1 MKKIISFLLAFILVF
16 SSMPFNNTSVH
27 AENSQEEVVN
37 VKKSIPTEAE
47 VSKQAVSIRPRDKK
61 IDLDKIINWTPQ
73 DDIYDEIHKSVV
85 PLKERHMGTVLNP
98 LANPDAKVMSL
109 AYLSSGSPL
118 HSAVGGGGQ
127 GYKVYAFDHWQLLD
141 KMVFWDGL
149 IPNPE
154 VTDAAHRN
162 GVPMYGTI
170 FFNWGSNGDMARKVL
185 QKRQDGT
192 YPVAEKLVEIAKYYG
207 FDGYFINQESSTSQS
222 FRDFLLHLK
231 KYAKS
236 INYPI
241 EMIWYDGGGRLSRN
255 PELFQTD
262 GQGNFPSDMF
272 FADFSWGDAAGP
284 GKQFEKNGL
293 DRFDAYMGLELQ
305 KGGAYRTHQ
314 RKGEFIGGDKKTVAS
329 LGLFVPDTIIG
340 MSKDGEDYHN
350 EEQKFWVGHTNNP
363 ANADDKQAWSGIARF
378 VADKT
383 PILSLPFSTDFN
395 TGHGRHWFING
406 RKSLD
411 EEWNGRSVQDV
422 MPTWRWIINNEE
434 GNEITARY
442 DFDDAYNGGTS
453 LKFEGKLAKDKNT
466 TIQLYSME
474 AKATETTKAKV
485 AMHQTGDAKV
495 ELGVHTSK
503 DYKEVKYFPVE
514 VKNVWGEVEVDL
526 SSLKGQTIYAISVKL
541 TGNEKDKTG
550 LNFGHL
556 SIYDNT
562 NKPAKPSKVYVDKV
576 SYMSSLAAEALIHVD
591 KVEGAKTYEVYHK
604 LNGKWEIINAS
615 SSNYIFLPK
624 VKRDADSNGTLSDI
638 KVVAVGENGVRSE
651 ELVEKFNWNMEVSD
665 TTEAKPQPVNI
676 MPLAKILNAPKYN
689 AEGPENILTGT
700 INNTA
705 DKWYY
710 PRETEAEVRLDKPR
724 TIASWGI
731 DHAGAGGESV
741 DDRKMNTRE
750 FKIYYKDKDGQYK
763 EAVHVQNNR
772 EHVTDGVFEKP
783 IIAQDWKL
791 EIIKKDNGSPWGGVR
806 IYNWRMYETVK
817 EDTVNVPMNNAQA
830 FEQEDGKFTLTFS
843 NGEAKATLNV
853 YKENPTTN
861 KEAKPIATTTLN
873 DQGVAIIKDV
883 ELKGNSGKLYY
894 TSKLENLNV
903 SNVLN
908 LSYKKEVDE
917 GIIYDIETV
926 ENVHVKFGS
935 SEKEALAKL
944 PKSIKVTPSKGE
956 PFTVEVTWSFEEDY
970 DGSKPQNYR
979 TVAQVKLPNDTSLTA
994 RAIVVVDDKVADEN
1008 VPEKNELI
1016 KNSRIMSLDA
1026 GRKYYS
1032 KQNII
1037 NIIDKLSKEGYTHLQ
1052 ILFGNDGMRFL
1063 LDDMTI
1069 KTNKAIYESEKVKE
1083 GIKLGNQ
1090 NYAKRKGLTEDA
1102 EKALTQSEMDE
1113 ILAYAKKK
1121 NIRIIPGLNSPGHMD
1136 AIIDAA
1142 EHLGIQDSHYK
1153 AGNKKSVTTLNINNE
1168 ETVEFTKVLVKKYVD
1183 YFAQKGI
1190 DIFNIG
1196 FDEFANDA
1204 FGNPGWSN
1212 LINNG
1217 EYEKV
1222 VNYANDLAKY
1232 ISSKNVR
1239 PMAFNDGIY
1248 YNNITSYPFEKDI
1261 IVAYWTA
1268 GWYGFN
1274 VASTRT
1280 HKHQGHDIL
1289 NVNDSWYYVLGN
1301 ESDSGYSRNQALTR
1315 MQQDK
1320 YKFDKNV
1327 GDQVETIGSMIAFW
1341 ADNPKAK
1348 YEEEKLFEWIETF
1361 ANSNRKV
1368 FGEKSEDPNSELE
1381 KLNKELE
1388 ENKKELAQKEK
1399 ELDETNDKLA
1409 QLELENKN
1417 KTAENEKLKSDIEE
1431 LQEEIRLLNEENELL
1446 EEQLQKVKDELNQA
1460 KAKLEELSKN
1470 PNEDLEKAKAKVS
1483 ELTKKL
1489 EDLSKQKSETEEKLK
1504 NQNDKVKSLEKQI
1517 AEMKEKAEAD
1527 KKDAQDK
1534 LEEKEK
1540 EINKLQAE
1548 KEKLRKELEALK
1560 KQQESE
1566 KDPEQDPGK
1575 VNDPDEGKDPEK
1587 PDEPQIKHGWEKV
1600 GEKWI
1605 YFDQG
1610 KQARSEW
1617 KWVNKTWKFFNYK
1630 GESMAQFFHENGMIW
1645 LSLEGPNTRYQKGW
1659 WTNPENGYRYFFRL
1673 SSGTMVKGRQFI
1685 DGNWRFFRKS
1695 GTLATGWQKLPLGW
1709 MYFREGTGTQAY
1721 GWQWIDGVWR
1731 YLRPSTVTRV
1741 SGRQWIDGKWYNFT
1755 WDSKLTGKR

>member
-485 AMHQTGDAKV
+485 AMHQTGDATV

-503 DYKEVKYFPVE
+503 DYKEIKYFPVE
-514 VKNVWGEVEVDL
+514 VKNAWGEVEVDL

-541 TGNEKDKTG
+541 TGNEKDKTE

-556 SIYDNT
+556 SIYDNAK
-562 NKPAKPSKVYVDKV
+562 KPVKPSKVYVDKV
-576 SYMSSLAAEALIHVD
+576 SYMSSLTAEALIHVD

-604 LNGKWEIINAS
+604 LNDKWEIINAS

-624 VKRDADSNGTLSDI
+624 VRRDANSKGILSDI

-665 TTEAKPQPVNI
+665 TTEAKAQPVNI
-676 MPLAKILNAPKYN
+676 MPLASILKAPKHN
-689 AEGPENILTGT
+689 SEGPENILTGT

-705 DKWYY
+705 DKWFY
-710 PRETEAEVRLDKPR
+710 PYETEAEVRLDKPR

-772 EHVTDGVFEKP
+772 EHVTDGVFKEP
-783 IIAQDWKL
+783 ITAQDWKL

-830 FEQEDGKFTLTFS
+830 YEQEDGKFTLTFS
-843 NGEAKATLNV
+843 NGEANAELNV

-861 KEAKPIATTTLN
+861 KEAKPFLTTTLN
-873 DQGVAIIKDV
+873 DKGVAIIKDV
-883 ELKGNSGKLYY
+883 KLEGNNGKLYY

-903 SNVLN
+903 SN
-908 LSYKKEVDE
+908 
-917 GIIYDIETV
+917 
-926 ENVHVKFGS
+926 
-935 SEKEALAKL
+935 
-944 PKSIKVTPSKGE
+944 
-956 PFTVEVTWSFEEDY
+956 
-970 DGSKPQNYR
+970 
-979 TVAQVKLPNDTSLTA
+979 
-994 RAIVVVDDKVADEN
+994 
-1008 VPEKNELI
+1008 
-1016 KNSRIMSLDA
+1016 
-1026 GRKYYS
+1026 
-1032 KQNII
+1032 
-1037 NIIDKLSKEGYTHLQ
+1037 
-1052 ILFGNDGMRFL
+1052 
-1063 LDDMTI
+1063 
-1069 KTNKAIYESEKVKE
+1069 
-1083 GIKLGNQ
+1083 
-1090 NYAKRKGLTEDA
+1090 
-1102 EKALTQSEMDE
+1102 
-1113 ILAYAKKK
+1113 
-1121 NIRIIPGLNSPGHMD
+1121 
-1136 AIIDAA
+1136 
-1142 EHLGIQDSHYK
+1142 
-1153 AGNKKSVTTLNINNE
+1153 
-1168 ETVEFTKVLVKKYVD
+1168 
-1183 YFAQKGI
+1183 
-1190 DIFNIG
+1190 IFNI
-1196 FDEFANDA
+1196 
-1204 FGNPGWSN
+1204 S
-1212 LINNG
+1212 
-1217 EYEKV
+1217 YEKV
-1222 VNYANDLAKY
+1222 IGKIEVIDIKLNTDNMKKVYNIDEELDTYNGFITITYKENGETKTKKINLDEKGIKVIGY
-1232 ISSKNVR
+1232 NSKKSGKQELTVE
-1239 PMAFNDGIY
+1239 
-1248 YNNITSYPFEKDI
+1248 YNSEK
-1261 IVAYWTA
+1261 
-1268 GWYGFN
+1268 
-1274 VASTRT
+1274 
-1280 HKHQGHDIL
+1280 
-1289 NVNDSWYYVLGN
+1289 
-1301 ESDSGYSRNQALTR
+1301 
-1315 MQQDK
+1315 
-1320 YKFDKNV
+1320 
-1327 GDQVETIGSMIAFW
+1327 IGSFSVEVKPE
-1341 ADNPKAK
+1341 N
-1348 YEEEKLFEWIETF
+1348 IE
-1361 ANSNRKV
+1361 V
-1368 FGEKSEDPNSELE
+1368 
-1381 KLNKELE
+1381 
-1388 ENKKELAQKEK
+1388 
-1399 ELDETNDKLA
+1399 
-1409 QLELENKN
+1409 
-1417 KTAENEKLKSDIEE
+1417 
-1431 LQEEIRLLNEENELL
+1431 
-1446 EEQLQKVKDELNQA
+1446 
-1460 KAKLEELSKN
+1460 
-1470 PNEDLEKAKAKVS
+1470 
-1483 ELTKKL
+1483 
-1489 EDLSKQKSETEEKLK
+1489 
-1504 NQNDKVKSLEKQI
+1504 
-1517 AEMKEKAEAD
+1517 
-1527 KKDAQDK
+1527 
-1534 LEEKEK
+1534 
-1540 EINKLQAE
+1540 
-1548 KEKLRKELEALK
+1548 
-1560 KQQESE
+1560 
-1566 KDPEQDPGK
+1566 
-1575 VNDPDEGKDPEK
+1575 
-1587 PDEPQIKHGWEKV
+1587 KHGWEQHN
-1600 GEKWI
+1600 GKWI
-1605 YFDQG
+1605 YFDHG
-1610 KQARSEW
+1610 KQAKSEW
-1617 KWVNKTWKFFNYK
+1617 KWIKNAWKFFNSK
-1630 GESMAQFFHENGMIW
+1630 GESMTQTYNENGMIW
-1645 LSLEGPNTRYQKGW
+1645 LSLEGPNTRYKKGW
-1659 WTNPENGYRYFFRL
+1659 WTNPENGYTYFFRL
-1673 SSGTMVKGRQFI
+1673 SSGTMVKGKQFI
-1685 DGNWRFFRKS
+1685 DGNWRYFRKS
-1695 GTLATGWQKLPLGW
+1695 GTMAKGWQKLPLGW
-1709 MYFREGTGTQAY
+1709 MYFRPSTGTQAY
-1721 GWQWIDGVWR
+1721 GWQWIDGAWR
-1731 YLRPSTVTRV
+1731 YLRPSTGTRV

-1755 WDSKLTGKR
+1755 WDGKLIGRR